1 MTAPHSADAAVDR
14 SAVEEPGT
22 GRARAVEEPG
32 ADRARAVDWM
42 APLAA
47 TTSMVVIFVA
57 LLAVPVQVASDR
69 ELSPAQ
75 TGSWI
80 MALFGI
86 PAVLSLLLIWRYRQ
100 PLVLTGNVFVWIYLV
115 RLGSGIS
122 WSDLVGASM
131 LAGVIVTTLGPLRL
145 TRFLTRW
152 LPSSIVSALLAG
164 AVLGFFIDLFSALN
178 RELVLVGATL
188 VAYLLAR
195 SVGRAWLP
203 PMLPALAAGL
213 AVAAT
218 TGQLHS
224 VPGTSVLPAISLTWP
239 TFSLTAIATVTPVV
253 VLLMTLPTNIPSM
266 VLLENH
272 GYQPP
277 KGVIGAVSGLSTI
290 AGSLLGPSA
299 TSLSLPGVAI
309 CVAPETGERRL
320 GPHVAAMAS
329 IGGLAIAVLGGV
341 AAHTATIV
349 PRELLVAAV
358 GLAVVG
364 IVANS
369 LGSATRG
376 PLLLGPL
383 FTFAI
388 AMSDMS
394 LLGLGS
400 FPWAI
405 GGGITVSLLLERKQF
420 LELASTS
427 RP

>member
-1 MTAPHSADAAVDR
+1 
-14 SAVEEPGT
+14 
-22 GRARAVEEPG
+22 
-32 ADRARAVDWM
+32 M

-47 TTSMVVIFVA
+47 TASMVVIFVA

-69 ELSPAQ
+69 QLSPAQ
-75 TGSWI
+75 TASWI
-80 MALFGI
+80 AALFGI

-100 PLVLTGNVFVWIYLV
+100 PIVLTGNVFVWIYLV
-115 RLGSGIS
+115 RLGGDIG

-131 LAGVIVTTLGPLRL
+131 LAGVIVTALGPLRL

-164 AVLGFFIDLFSALN
+164 AVLGFFIDLFSALD
-178 RELVLVGATL
+178 RKLVLVGATL

-195 SVGRAWLP
+195 SAGRPWLP
-203 PMLPALAAGL
+203 PMLPALIAGC
-213 AVAAT
+213 VAAAA
-218 TGQLHS
+218 TGQLNA
-224 VPGTSVLPAISLTWP
+224 VPSTSVLPSITVTWP

-266 VLLENH
+266 VLLENN
-272 GYQPP
+272 GYEPP
-277 KGVIGAVSGLSTI
+277 KGTIGTISGLSTI

-299 TSLSLPGVAI
+299 TSLSLPGTAI
-309 CVAPETGERRL
+309 CLAPDSGKRRL
-320 GPHVAAMAS
+320 QPHIAALAS
-329 IGGLAIAVLGGV
+329 IGALVIALLAGI

-349 PRELLVAAV
+349 PRELLVAAT

-364 IVANS
+364 IIATS

-388 AMSDMS
+388 AMSELS

-400 FPWAI
+400 FVWAI
-405 GGGITVSLLLERKQF
+405 GGGIAVSLLLEREQF
-420 LELASTS
+420 LELAATT